1 MKKILFLFAAIVA
14 LSTSTKASTISPII
28 SEDVDPTEDLQF
40 PIETQVPTSD
50 SDFPPFEDWFDFG
63 EGDF

>member
-1 MKKILFLFAAIVA
+1 MKKILFLFAVMMA
-14 LSTSTKASTISPII
+14 LTTPLSINSR
-28 SEDVDPTEDLQF
+28 DVDPSEDLNF
-40 PIETQVPTSD
+40 PMETQVPPSD